1 LKKATFLVMV
11 VMALLAF
18 SSTLAFAHDEVVTMN
33 EQNGAGQNGTAML
46 VGMDDGTTMVT
57 LDITSNGT
65 TDPQPAHIHAGTCAN
80 LDPKPA
86 YPLNNV
92 VDGKSETIVPVDVH
106 ELTEGTFAINVHK
119 SATEAA
125 VYTSCGDITMA
136 EEVEES
142 HSPGMPTT
150 GSSDQNLLLGALALL
165 GITLVGAGFQLARRR
180 A

>member
-1 LKKATFLVMV
+1 MV

-18 SSTLAFAHDEVVTMN
+18 SSTLAFAHDAAVTMN
-33 EQNGAGQNGTAML
+33 EQNGSGQNGTAML

-57 LDITSNGT
+57 LDISNGT
-65 TDPQPAHIHAGTCAN
+65 SEPQPAHIHAGTCAN

-86 YPLNNV
+86 FPLNNV
-92 VDGKSETIVPVDVH
+92 VDGKSETIVPMDIH
-106 ELTEGTFAINVHK
+106 DLTEGTFAINVHK

-125 VYTSCGDITMA
+125 VYTSCGDLTLA

-150 GSSDQNLLLGALALL
+150 GNGDQNLLLGALALL
-165 GITLVGAGFQLARRR
+165 GLTLVGTGFQLARRR